1 MHDGL
6 HMGAAKRERAGA
18 SPRGP
23 DWTRPRRRE
32 APELVPPAL
41 RVHPRTTRELI
52 ELGTPPP
59 ARERLRPSLRASIAE
74 LIRARE
80 VLFTFV
86 ERDLRLRYRQM
97 ALGALWA
104 VLQPLLFM
112 VVFTFVFGRIAKVG
126 SEGVPYPVFAYVAL
140 VPWGLFTGA
149 LGYGTVSIVA
159 NAAIVRKIQL
169 PREVFALAAVASALV
184 DYAVSSAL
192 LLVMLVAYGFGPRL
206 TWFAYPALLLVLTVF
221 ATALTL
227 TACLITV
234 YFRDT
239 RYAIP
244 TLLQLALFAS
254 PVAYPL
260 DRALEFVPPG
270 LRAAYPYLNPLAPIM
285 DGFRR
290 VLLHGQW
297 PQWEPLGVAAG
308 VSALAVTA
316 AYWLYKHADPTF
328 ADVI

>member
-1 MHDGL
+1 VR
-6 HMGAAKRERAGA
+6 AEKRTPAGA
-18 SPRGP
+18 PPRGP
-23 DWTRPRRRE
+23 DWALPRRRE
-32 APELVPPAL
+32 PAELVPPAA
-41 RVHPRTTRELI
+41 RVHPRTTSELI

-59 ARERLRPSLRASIAE
+59 ERERFPVSLRASVVE
-74 LIRARE
+74 LVRARE

-97 ALGALWA
+97 VLGAAWA

-112 VVFTFVFGRIAKVG
+112 VVFTFVFGRIARVG

-140 VPWGLFTGA
+140 VPWALFTSA

-159 NAAIVRKIQL
+159 NSAIVRKIQL
-169 PREVFALAAVASALV
+169 PREVFALASVASALV
-184 DYAVSSAL
+184 DFAVSSVL
-192 LLVMLVAYGFGPRL
+192 LLVMLLAYGFGPRL
-206 TWFAYPALLLVLTVF
+206 TWFAYPALLLVLIVL

-227 TACLITV
+227 IACLITV

-239 RYAIP
+239 RYAVP
-244 TLLQLALFAS
+244 TLLQLALYAT

-260 DRALEFVPPG
+260 SRALRFMPSG
-270 LRAAYPYLNPLAPIM
+270 LRAPYPYLNPLAPVM

-297 PQWEPLGVAAG
+297 PQWGPLGVAAG
-308 VSALAVTA
+308 VAAVAVTA
-316 AYWLYKHADPTF
+316 AYRLYKHADPTF